1 MTETINP
8 YTRIA
13 EINPKYPIETNPERL
28 SNHMKSA
35 NAMRAA
41 VDWAR
46 SAAARFIFVEEDDE
60 GEDGDEEASGGE
72 GNSVE
77 DQHVGLEALQEA
89 EIMEQLQELHQQL
102 AVRRHANKLA
112 AEQSAREREALLS
125 APRKIL
131 VCSVHKPVYLEKL
144 HGMDAYTYRESY
156 GGLKAG
162 VDALERSGVLVR
174 WVSWPGTCPKA
185 SQEGVR
191 KKLDETYN
199 CRPVFIDDRELEE
212 MFFVRFCHGI
222 LWPLFHCIPSP
233 GLSDAAGIGSRAARP
248 DAGPDS
254 VLGKND
260 NGGRR
265 KLGMRSATDQLDAYT
280 RVNQLFLEAVAEEY
294 REGDLVVVYDYQL
307 MLLPA
312 MLRKRFPE
320 VACAFFLHC
329 PFPSSEFYRMLP
341 AREQLLRGTLGADL
355 ISFNHFDYVR
365 HFLNACMR
373 VLGLETS
380 KSRLEF
386 GGRLVSVSICPAGIN
401 PDEFEDDNDDASERD
416 EECDTEILAHEAT
429 SATTQVPPNE
439 PMPPPQHESSPPQQQ
454 PQSSISAA
462 AGLANEGS
470 GEAEI
475 PQQQMAKPECAAAI
489 AARLRG
495 GLLANRK
502 VIVSIASLDMSKGI
516 PQALLAMESMLA
528 SKPEWRGVAMLVL
541 AVRDRGRPYD
551 AQLRKAVDG
560 LVGHVIGKFGS
571 ADYCPVLYIKRDL
584 TREEMAALYTIAD
597 AVLVA
602 SVREGLNLGAM
613 EFIACQSTWLERK
626 LAQERAFYAE
636 DLGVLVY
643 SEFAGCASSL
653 EDGALL
659 VNPYDT
665 DGVAR
670 ALDAALTMPKTNK
683 QVRHHK
689 LSRYV
694 NTYTA
699 ELWATRLVR
708 ELRLAKEK
716 ASEYNRVLPLDV
728 GHLRSFYDRSSR
740 RLLIFE
746 HGALSPNTDHPLP
759 VQLAP
764 DHPTF
769 VACLQALCQDQRNAV
784 YVLSGRK
791 REKLKDLW
799 PSELFDNLGLVA
811 EFGYYLKQP
820 TVQDE
825 QPAADWQRVVPNID
839 LSWKSEVVPILEDF
853 TRQTPGSYL
862 EINQTCLVWHFRDSD
877 EDFGPSQA
885 KDLQLHLDVILQNR
899 PVRVVTA
906 PSKKRL
912 VIQPSTVSKGR
923 ALRAAIKNDGFDA
936 YDLVFAVGDERNDD
950 DIFEAIE
957 SSSSHSFTCTVGR
970 KLSRAT
976 YSLDDD
982 ELIPTLQSLAAVST
996 DPNRVAKAVS
1006 RPSMAPVSE
1015 STESAALVGASSARL
1030 PQQRSPLG
1038 SAAPYAVDYPAA
1050 PRESQAN
1057 SLSNTPPPPPALNS
1071 QIADDVAAVGGDG
1084 RNGPSEDSGL
1094 EHEAPGSPAAR
1105 TFDKTRLD
1113 T

>member
-1 MTETINP
+1 
-8 YTRIA
+8 
-13 EINPKYPIETNPERL
+13 
-28 SNHMKSA
+28 MKSA

-60 GEDGDEEASGGE
+60 GEDGDGEASGGE
-72 GNSVE
+72 GTSVE

-125 APRKIL
+125 APRKLL

-248 DAGPDS
+248 DAGPES
-254 VLGKND
+254 VLGKNV

-265 KLGMRSATDQLDAYT
+265 KLSMRSAADQLDAYT

-355 ISFNHFDYVR
+355 VSFNHFDYVR

-416 EECDTEILAHEAT
+416 EDEDTEHPTLAHEDP
-429 SATTQVPPNE
+429 SATTQLPPNE
-439 PMPPPQHESSPPQQQ
+439 PMPPPQLESSPPQQQ
-454 PQSSISAA
+454 QPLSSISTAA
-462 AGLANEGS
+462 ILANEGVD
-470 GEAEI
+470 AEV
-475 PQQQMAKPECAAAI
+475 PQQQIAKPESAAAI

-516 PQALLAMESMLA
+516 PQTLLAMESMLA

-560 LVGHVIGKFGS
+560 LVGHVIGRFGC

-708 ELRLAKEK
+708 ELRLAKDK

-728 GHLRSFYDRSSR
+728 GRLRSFYDRSSR

-877 EDFGPSQA
+877 KDFGPSQA

-899 PVRVVTA
+899 PVRIVTA
-906 PSKKRL
+906 PSKKRV

-923 ALRAAIKNDGFDA
+923 ALRAAVKNDGFDA

-996 DPNRVAKAVS
+996 DPNRVAKVVS
-1006 RPSMAPVSE
+1006 RPSTTSVSE
-1015 STESAALVGASSARL
+1015 SMESAPLVSASSAR
-1030 PQQRSPLG
+1030 PQQQRSPLG
-1038 SAAPYAVDYPAA
+1038 SAASYTVDYPA
-1050 PRESQAN
+1050 PLRDSQAN
-1057 SLSNTPPPPPALNS
+1057 SLPNQPPPPPGIKS
-1071 QIADDVAAVGGDG
+1071 QIADDGTAAVGDDPGD
-1084 RNGPSEDSGL
+1084 SSADSPL
-1094 EHEAPGSPAAR
+1094 EKQAPGTS
-1105 TFDKTRLD
+1105 TVQTLDDIRLA